1 MGTEQLET
9 MKSLLVFVMAAS
21 IAAPAMGQTETKPA
35 PQTATVYVYRTKV
48 RIMLR
53 ALRPSIYFDGTEL
66 RRLANGEYFSREL
79 PTGKHMI
86 SAGRTEV
93 GQLVD
98 LEPGKEYFFKLDHKN
113 VMVTWA
119 SEPLSRQPMT
129 LTPVPMDQARRE
141 MDGLQKR

>member
-1 MGTEQLET
+1 MLRLEA
-9 MKSLLVFVMAAS
+9 MKSVLFVMMVAS
-21 IAAPAMGQTETKPA
+21 IATPAMGQTETTPA

-48 RIMLR
+48 RIIAR
-53 ALRPSIYFDGTEL
+53 GLRPSIYFDGAEL

-79 PTGKHMI
+79 PMGKHMI

-113 VMVTWA
+113 VIVTDV
-119 SEPLSRQPMT
+119 SGRQPMT
-129 LTPVPMDQARRE
+129 LTPVPMEQARRE
-141 MDGLQKR
+141 MDGLRKQ

>member
-1 MGTEQLET
+1 
-9 MKSLLVFVMAAS
+9 MKLVLFLTLATS
-21 IAAPAMGQTETKPA
+21 IAMPTMGQTETKPA
-35 PQTATVYVYRTKV
+35 SQTSMVYVYRTKV
-48 RIMLR
+48 KMMAR

-66 RRLANGEYFSREL
+66 RRLANGEYFSRQL

-113 VMVTWA
+113 VFVSNW
-119 SEPLSRQPMT
+119 SGRQPMT
-129 LTPVPMDQARRE
+129 LTQVPEKQAHSE

>member
-1 MGTEQLET
+1 
-9 MKSLLVFVMAAS
+9 MAVS
-21 IAAPAMGQTETKPA
+21 IAIPAMGQTETKPT
-35 PQTATVYVYRTKV
+35 PQTATVCVYRTKV
-48 RIMLR
+48 RIIAR

-98 LEPGKEYFFKLDHKN
+98 LEPGKEYFFKLDHRN
-113 VMVTWA
+113 AIITDF
-119 SEPLSRQPMT
+119 SGRQPMT
-129 LTPVPMDQARRE
+129 LTPVSMEQARRE
-141 MDGLQKR
+141 MDGLHKR